1 MNTGKNLS
9 LTTLQNTSD
18 EVPRKGSHS
27 KVLKTKSS
35 LGGHC
40 LIPERQRPLTQ
51 TRKNSKKLEKLW
63 VVTQSLETQP
73 FRSQRILKP
82 CISSRNQN
90 FKQKNSEL
98 RQKHAG
104 NTLNPWGTPGLN
116 VFTTL
121 RIPLQKQRK
130 SSCLQKNEVT
140 S

>member
-18 EVPRKGSHS
+18 EVPLKGSHS
-27 KVLKTKSS
+27 KILKTKSS

-73 FRSQRILKP
+73 FRSQRILKVSTP
-82 CISSRNQN
+82 PK
-90 FKQKNSEL
+90 KQVLESNILSETVDGYSVFGNPAL
-98 RQKHAG
+98 PVPENPKAEHPIQKSK
-104 NTLNPWGTPGLN
+104 
-116 VFTTL
+116 F
-121 RIPLQKQRK
+121 
-130 SSCLQKNEVT
+130 
-140 S
+140 